1 MNLIRKSCLAFILL
15 SACFLSACS
24 GRSYF
29 DAGNRKGVVSEK
41 SKDSSDT
48 AAASEWIVE
57 VSGAVASPG
66 VYHVKP
72 DSRVCDAIA
81 AAGGCRDDACLDDIN
96 QAAFLKDGQKIRI
109 RTSAEALSSSQPQDK
124 KINLNSASADEL
136 KTLPGIG
143 DAKASDILSYRSES
157 GPFQSAEDL
166 MNVPGIKEGM
176 YNKIKDKVTVD

>member
-1 MNLIRKSCLAFILL
+1 MNLLYKSCIALILL
-15 SACFLSACS
+15 SACLISACS

-29 DAGNRKGVVSEK
+29 DAGKSNGVVSEA

-48 AAASEWIVE
+48 PASEWIVE

-81 AAGGCRDDACLDDIN
+81 AAGGCTDDACLDDIN
-96 QAAFLKDGQKIRI
+96 QAAFLKDGQKIKI
-109 RTSAEALSSSQPQDK
+109 RTSAEALSSAQSQDGK
-124 KINLNSASADEL
+124 VNLNSASADEL

-143 DAKASDILSYRSES
+143 DAKASDILSYRNES